1 MLAYSDAGCTNQQL
15 GPIRSPGIANLNV
28 AATVAFNDH
37 ISSFK
42 SVIHINPH
50 KISLD
55 ELN

>member
-42 SVIHINPH
+42 SVIHIKLHPR
-50 KISLD
+50 
-55 ELN
+55 